1 MRPRARAPCEAAEK
15 KGARYL
21 ARAGGREIPGRT
33 QFPRPAR
40 RTNTIGPGAPGSRAH
55 FFRIFPYLL
64 QPAGPVAHFFRI
76 FSVFFPGTGRGTQN
90 KYDSGCIRRPDPH
103 RQSDPDHIFG
113 SRPPPGRRTPP
124 DPPPFPAPASRPP
137 PLRLRIVWRRA
148 GPARPSGARWSLVR
162 APGAGSRRGQGGVG
176 GFEFSAFAA
185 RPLGRRVR
193 RPPGLGRQA
202 GPLMR
207 LRAAPHGARWGG
219 GIRPPR
225 GDPRVDPILSRSA
238 GRLSRGA
245 RGQPSA
251 EGCARGW

>member
-113 SRPPPGRRTPP
+113 SRPPPGRRTPQT
-124 DPPPFPAPASRPP
+124 PPPSPPRP
-137 PLRLRIVWRRA
+137 R
-148 GPARPSGARWSLVR
+148 GPRPSASASSGAEQGPPGPVERGGRLCGR
-162 APGAGSRRGQGGVG
+162 REPGAGGARAVWGASSSARLRRD
-176 GFEFSAFAA
+176 
-185 RPLGRRVR
+185 PLG
-193 RPPGLGRQA
+193 G
-202 GPLMR
+202 
-207 LRAAPHGARWGG
+207 
-219 GIRPPR
+219 
-225 GDPRVDPILSRSA
+225 
-238 GRLSRGA
+238 
-245 RGQPSA
+245 
-251 EGCARGW
+251 E